1 METKDELV
9 YAIRTWV
16 AIDNKMLVLQKE
28 LKELRQKKKEM
39 SSSLVDVM
47 KDNEIDVFN
56 IKGGQLC
63 YSQRK
68 SKAAITK
75 KSLLEI
81 LSSYYKNQPQKVE
94 EVSKYIL
101 DNREE
106 KITEIVRRKIDK

>member
-1 METKDELV
+1 METKDELII
-9 YAIRTWV
+9 AIRRWV
-16 AIDNKMLVLQKE
+16 LIDNKMLALQKE
-28 LKELRQKKKEM
+28 MKELRQQKKDM
-39 SSSLVDVM
+39 SSGLVNVM
-47 KDNEIDVFN
+47 KNNEIDVFN

-75 KSLLEI
+75 KSLLDI
-81 LSSYYKNQPQKVE
+81 LSTYYKDQPQKVE